1 MDVEFLSRMIGEL
14 ILDHDSLSLPGLG
27 TFVAENM
34 PASFSDRGYTINPP
48 YRRLSFI
55 EQESS
60 DGLLAQLYA
69 SDNGIAD
76 QEAEAILEAFLND
89 LKDLLQLEKTV
100 EFPGLGRLRA
110 TRENHFFFVPDEDL
124 DIYPD
129 AFGLGP
135 VSLKS
140 HRTIDLPDLQDVSAP
155 AESPVS
161 ATPQAVSPESDG
173 APASASEPEP
183 LAAAPAPAPEPEPVA
198 AAPASASEPEPL
210 AAAPAPASQPEPVA
224 AAPASASEPEPVAA
238 APAPAPEPA
247 PTATSPQPVAAAPA
261 PEPTAPA
268 AAPQP
273 AAAASTP
280 ARPRRRA
287 LRVAAWAAGAAAAML
302 LAFVLVSRLA
312 PGSTDGLLYTQEE
325 LAIINAPEDGPGL
338 PR

>member
-14 ILDHDSLSLPGLG
+14 ILDHDSLSIPGLG

-55 EQESS
+55 ERESS

-76 QEAEAILEAFLND
+76 QEAEAILEAFLKD

-173 APASASEPEP
+173 APASASDPEP
-183 LAAAPAPAPEPEPVA
+183 AVAAPAH
-198 AAPASASEPEPL
+198 
-210 AAAPAPASQPEPVA
+210 ASQPEPVA
-224 AAPASASEPEPVAA
+224 ASPASASEPEPVAA
-238 APAPAPEPA
+238 APTPASEPE
-247 PTATSPQPVAAAPA
+247 PVAAAPA
-261 PEPTAPA
+261 SASQPEPAVTAPA
-268 AAPQP
+268 SQPVPEAAKP
-273 AAAASTP
+273 AT

-287 LRVAAWAAGAAAAML
+287 LRVAAWAAGVAAAML

>member
-155 AESPVS
+155 ADAPAESPVS
-161 ATPQAVSPESDG
+161 ATPQAVSPESNG
-173 APASASEPEP
+173 APASASDPEP
-183 LAAAPAPAPEPEPVA
+183 AVAAPAH
-198 AAPASASEPEPL
+198 
-210 AAAPAPASQPEPVA
+210 ASQPEPVA
-224 AAPASASEPEPVAA
+224 ATPASASEPEPVAA
-238 APAPAPEPA
+238 TPAPASEPESVAPASQPEPA
-247 PTATSPQPVAAAPA
+247 V
-261 PEPTAPA
+261 TAPA
-268 AAPQP
+268 LQPVPEAAKP
-273 AAAASTP
+273 AT